1 MTVEKSGK
9 LRCFLIPS
17 LNFQHIHC
25 ERKAGSSRW
34 RCLCPPKVLIPEQS
48 IDAESSHARVGL
60 LRLARVFVFRR
71 CVALVSPRLR
81 FHGLSWNCEAHITS
95 LSADVSLLWR
105 AVLQK
110 DQSSHLGWY
119 SVKDRY
125 DGASVANIV
134 LRAPARSGCKIKRLI
149 ADIRS
154 FRHFTP
160 NRTAT
165 PDSAE

>member
-1 MTVEKSGK
+1 MHVS
-9 LRCFLIPS
+9 
-17 LNFQHIHC
+17 
-25 ERKAGSSRW
+25 
-34 RCLCPPKVLIPEQS
+34 
-48 IDAESSHARVGL
+48 GL

-110 DQSSHLGWY
+110 DQSSHLEWY
-119 SVKDRY
+119 SVEDRY
-125 DGASVANIV
+125 DGASVANLV
-134 LRAPARSGCKIKRLI
+134 LRASARSGCKIKRLI

-165 PDSAE
+165 PDSAESGEFEAFEELEELTINARFW